1 MHHRAEIERELHHFG
16 LRIISQNVVSTA
28 MKAGQPSTN

>member
-1 MHHRAEIERELHHFG
+1 MHHRTEIERQRYHCG